1 MNMKI
6 NCEFGANPCLGRAIK
21 QNSAMAP
28 LCISQFVTGTTF
40 VLKLGNSSGD
50 LKHYSMGSQK
60 MFLKDSSTILVML
73 SVAIPLPCPCH
84 SNASD
89 SSTKHC
95 TCTTTDRCL

>member
-1 MNMKI
+1 MKI

-50 LKHYSMGSQK
+50 LKHYSMGFQK
-60 MFLKDSSTILVML
+60 MFLKDSSTILVMLML

-84 SNASD
+84 SNAPE
-89 SSTKHC
+89 SSSKFSE
-95 TCTTTDRCL
+95 